1 MTELQKKKEIK
12 NLNTANQ
19 VMAAVAG
26 AVVGG
31 VAVAT
36 SMVMSNKKNRDK
48 IKAGLSN
55 AKNQTTEYLDDV
67 KKKALAK
74 KSEVKEKV
82 VKEVKKL

>member
-1 MTELQKKKEIK
+1 MTELQKKKEVK
-12 NLNTANQ
+12 KSNTVNPI
-19 VMAAVAG
+19 MAGIAG
-26 AVVGG
+26 AMVGG

-48 IKAGLSN
+48 LKAKLTE

-67 KKKALAK
+67 KKQALVK

-82 VKEVKKL
+82 IQEVKKL